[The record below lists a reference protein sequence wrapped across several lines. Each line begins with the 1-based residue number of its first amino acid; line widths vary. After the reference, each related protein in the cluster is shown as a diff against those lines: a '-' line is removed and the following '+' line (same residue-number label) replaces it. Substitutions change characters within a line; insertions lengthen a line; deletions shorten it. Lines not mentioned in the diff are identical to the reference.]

1 MRPSSDEIA
10 HLKTKI
16 LSLSVADYPSPMT
29 IEDLCYIA
37 EIDAWAVAEV
47 IARCLLEHECDD
59 RPSAV

>member
-16 LSLSVADYPSPMT
+16 LLLSVPAYPSPLT

-37 EIDAWAVAEV
+37 EIDPPTAAEV
-47 IARCLLEHECDD
+47 IARCLLDQDD
-59 RPSAV
+59 AQRGG